1 MTGME
6 TQIVR
11 IVASQGRAD
20 AASVARSMGVSAE
33 YLTPR
38 IQSLVE
44 YGYLRDVG
52 DGIYAV
58 KQKGMKALFPFAGRK
73 RGPRE
78 PVANYP

>member
-1 MTGME
+1 ME

-11 IVASQGRAD
+11 IVAARGRAD

-33 YLTPR
+33 YLAPR
-38 IQSLVE
+38 IRRLAE
-44 YGYLRDVG
+44 GGYLRDVG
-52 DGIYAV
+52 SGIYAV
-58 KQKGMKALFPFAGRK
+58 EQQGMKVLFPYAGRK